1 VKTPRIVV
9 LGVAVLPLLLALL
22 APLSLF
28 SLGAGVTSCKASDA
42 SGKGAAGSASQ
53 GGGKGG
59 KAGLS
64 FAVDV
69 MKVESQKIDYVVQ
82 APGTLD
88 AFERVQITS
97 RVAGV
102 VDKVSFREGQEI
114 KKGDVLVVIES
125 ERFQLAVNS
134 AKASYDRTSSLLA
147 DAEAQVARREGATKD
162 HPGLITGEELATY
175 KTKVLTAKADVAL
188 AAEALKVAQVNL
200 RDAFVRAPMG
210 GIVQTRT
217 VETGQYVNT
226 GFLMATLLR
235 TDPMLLRFQVEP
247 RDAPRLKTDM
257 TVGFTM
263 RETQRAYS
271 AKITLVAGAAEMAT
285 HTVAVVAEV
294 VDEGHKYW
302 LRPGSF
308 CDVTIDVGG
317 TREAPLIPRTAARAT
332 DHGYIVYVVENDV
345 AAERVVTL
353 GMNTKNG
360 WIEVRSGLVAGDM
373 LVVQGAE
380 ALSTGVKVRTNKVSP
395 SPSAAPSASGSS
407 GAGEPGSSG
416 SSGGSGA
423 DAAPS
428 GSRSGAGAG
437 SASGR
442 PRGGRAGAA
451 GAKSA
456 P

>member
-1 VKTPRIVV
+1 VKNPRIA
-9 LGVAVLPLLLALL
+9 LGAAALPLLLSLA
-22 APLSLF
+22 APLSLGV
-28 SLGAGVTSCKASDA
+28 GATSCKPADSG
-42 SGKGAAGSASQ
+42 GKGAAGSASQ

-59 KAGLS
+59 KGGLS

-69 MKVESQKIDYVVQ
+69 MKVESQKIDYIVQ

-125 ERFQLAVNS
+125 ERYQLAVNS
-134 AKASYDRTSSLLA
+134 AKASHDRTASLLA

-200 RDAFVRAPMG
+200 RDAYVRAPMG

-247 RDAPRLKTDM
+247 RDAPRLKPDM
-257 TVGFTM
+257 LVGFTM
-263 RETQRAYS
+263 RETQRAYQ
-271 AKITLVAGAAEMAT
+271 AKITLVAGAAEMARVQIHRHGT
-285 HTVAVVAEV
+285 LIAGTFVA
-294 VDEGHKYW
+294 
-302 LRPGSF
+302 
-308 CDVTIDVGG
+308 
-317 TREAPLIPRTAARAT
+317 
-332 DHGYIVYVVENDV
+332 
-345 AAERVVTL
+345 
-353 GMNTKNG
+353 
-360 WIEVRSGLVAGDM
+360 
-373 LVVQGAE
+373 
-380 ALSTGVKVRTNKVSP
+380 
-395 SPSAAPSASGSS
+395 
-407 GAGEPGSSG
+407 
-416 SSGGSGA
+416 
-423 DAAPS
+423 
-428 GSRSGAGAG
+428 
-437 SASGR
+437 
-442 PRGGRAGAA
+442 
-451 GAKSA
+451 
-456 P
+456 

>member
-1 VKTPRIVV
+1 ML
-9 LGVAVLPLLLALL
+9 LGAVALPLLALFTN
-22 APLSLF
+22 A
-28 SLGAGVTSCKASDA
+28 ASCKQGEVAA
-42 SGKGAAGSASQ
+42 GGKGAAGSASQ

-59 KAGLS
+59 KGGLN

-69 MKVESQKIDYVVQ
+69 MKVESQKIDYIVE

-102 VDKVSFREGQEI
+102 VDRVSFREGAEI

-134 AKASYDRTSSLLA
+134 AKASYDRTASLLA

-200 RDAFVRAPMG
+200 RDAYVRAPMG

-235 TDPMLLRFQVEP
+235 TEPMLLRFQVEP

-257 TVGFTM
+257 LLSFTM
-263 RETQRAYS
+263 RETQRTYQ
-271 AKITLVAGAAEMAT
+271 AKITLVAGAAETAT
-285 HTVAVVAEV
+285 HTVAVIAEV

-345 AAERVVTL
+345 AKERQVSL

-360 WIEVRSGLVAGDM
+360 WIEVRSGIAAGDL

-380 ALSTGVKVRTNKVSP
+380 ALSSGAHVKSNPVKL
-395 SPSAAPSASGSS
+395 SPSASASASGSAS
-407 GAGEPGSSG
+407 NGNGDGAGDRPPTSG
-416 SSGGSGA
+416 S
-423 DAAPS
+423 
-428 GSRSGAGAG
+428 G
-437 SASGR
+437 SASAR
-442 PRGGRAGAA
+442 PHASHSATP
-451 GAKSA
+451 GAKT
-456 P
+456 PR